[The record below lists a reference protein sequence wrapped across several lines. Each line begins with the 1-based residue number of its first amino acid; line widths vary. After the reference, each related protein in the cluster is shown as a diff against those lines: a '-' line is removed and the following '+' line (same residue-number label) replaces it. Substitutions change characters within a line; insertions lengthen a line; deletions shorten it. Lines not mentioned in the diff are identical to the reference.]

1 MKRSKWFGLWNNSKE
16 HYMISQPIK
25 LEEIKQFVDDDSFR
39 IIVKKNKFYE
49 KDGTRPY
56 YNFAI
61 GNCYASAYNKI
72 TSKKM
77 QYDDL
82 EEEIKNMSDVEIRN
96 WLWQKGKRLY
106 TTDEAQY
113 IMHRSLE
120 DGNRGYHVGDTL
132 IDDYVVEDL
141 DEIL

>member
-1 MKRSKWFGLWNNSKE
+1 M
-16 HYMISQPIK
+16 
-25 LEEIKQFVDDDSFR
+25 
-39 IIVKKNKFYE
+39 E
-49 KDGTRPY
+49 KG
-56 YNFAI
+56 I
-61 GNCYASAYNKI
+61 
-72 TSKKM
+72 
-77 QYDDL
+77 L